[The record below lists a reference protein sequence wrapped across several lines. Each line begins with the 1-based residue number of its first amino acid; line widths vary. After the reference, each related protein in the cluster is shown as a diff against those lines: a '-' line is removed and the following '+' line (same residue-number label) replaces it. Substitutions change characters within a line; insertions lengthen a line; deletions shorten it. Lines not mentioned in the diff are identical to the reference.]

1 MSEKVRQ
8 GRPRASLE
16 RVGDS
21 PDFLNIFDPPPIS
34 KGLYR
39 TPLAAKALSGNLR
52 PTSFLDPFEI
62 LSVQHA
68 DPILKVDCR
77 SQSQSQSQSQ
87 NFI

>member
-16 RVGDS
+16 REKNS
-21 PDFLNIFDPPPIS
+21 PDFPDIFDPPPIS

-52 PTSFLDPFEI
+52 PTSFQGPFEV
-62 LSVQHA
+62 LSH
-68 DPILKVDCR
+68 
-77 SQSQSQSQSQ
+77 
-87 NFI
+87 